1 MMLLFLIYRTG
12 EDNKYD
18 FLPNVL
24 GRVDVAWKSKE
35 YF

>member
-1 MMLLFLIYRTG
+1 MMLLFLISRTG

-24 GRVDVAWKSKE
+24 GRVDVA
-35 YF
+35 